1 MPALPYGR
9 AVRLISYL
17 QIKIKSNI
25 FSPFALIYYFIYDK
39 LYIWGVAENGK
50 RFAFRQSTF

>member
-25 FSPFALIYYFIYDK
+25 FLSFALIYYFIYDK
-39 LYIWGVAENGK
+39 LHICGVAENGK
-50 RFAFRQSTF
+50 RFAFCQSTF